1 MATVA
6 EIIRHSKQSR
16 HDIPVYLFILHHL
29 NIEKASKR
37 VSHILRNHGMSL
49 SIVSSSLFYFNFIHS
64 NKSVWFI
71 IKQALI

>member
-29 NIEKASKR
+29 NIEKGIKNE
-37 VSHILRNHGMSL
+37 SHIFFGIMEC
-49 SIVSSSLFYFNFIHS
+49 LFP
-64 NKSVWFI
+64 
-71 IKQALI
+71 